1 MRSKIPASPTCNF
14 VDALLATSRE
24 VEARKTNP
32 GMDSCSALYRI
43 MHCLPGFAAARSK
56 YCTPAGPNAFT
67 FAVLPL
73 VYKVPDADIKTAFGG
88 DNLMSASTMGCLLSN
103 RIQAPSGSSKL
114 LSAVR
119 SSLASLQYSSRS
131 LSSPG
136 DTV

>member
-14 VDALLATSRE
+14 VDALPATSME
-24 VEARKTNP
+24 VEARNTNP

-67 FAVLPL
+67 LAVLPF
-73 VYKVPDADIKTAFGG
+73 VYKVPDADINTALGG

-103 RIQAPSGSSKL
+103 RIQAPSGSSKEL
-114 LSAVR
+114 KAVR

-131 LSSPG
+131 ESSPG